1 MFFFS
6 ARDPKDSIAP
16 VDPKET
22 IDLVDSKDSG
32 APARPVKP
40 SGLPLL
46 NQQCIF
52 FIIQKSLRQSS
63 VPYGGVPHLQVAL
76 FLKGTSTLLWQ
87 LLPWSH
93 VR

>member
-1 MFFFS
+1 MFLFS
-6 ARDPKDSIAP
+6 ARDPKDFKELEDAKAPGAP
-16 VDPKET
+16 V
-22 IDLVDSKDSG
+22 
-32 APARPVKP
+32 RPVKP
-40 SGLPLL
+40 RAPFIAQSAMHL
-46 NQQCIF
+46 